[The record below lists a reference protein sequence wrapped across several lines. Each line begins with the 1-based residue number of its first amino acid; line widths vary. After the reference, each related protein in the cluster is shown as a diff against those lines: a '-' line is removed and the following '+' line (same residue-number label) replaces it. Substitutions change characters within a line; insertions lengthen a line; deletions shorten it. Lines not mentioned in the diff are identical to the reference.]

1 MKILLSNNT
10 IYTYAIRIKEFC
22 DEKAEALMPAK
33 CSFYIYK
40 NLNTLIE
47 AATYID
53 KARQNILEKY
63 GKEQS
68 EDIFDISQENRESAQ
83 QELTELSEIEQEINL
98 YYINLEDIENV
109 DLSVKQISNINFMI
123 LDEEKREEN

>member
-10 IYTYAIRIKEFC
+10 IYAYAIRIKEFC
-22 DEKAEALMPAK
+22 DEKAETLMPAK

-47 AATYID
+47 AATCID

-68 EDIFDISQENRESAQ
+68 EDIFDISQENRELAQ

-98 YYINLEDIENV
+98 YYIHLGDIENV

-123 LDEEKREEN
+123 LDEEKKEEE